1 MGRRKATAVIDDGDF
16 EFDEQELDAQGG
28 VRTPLILQKE
38 PKPRKVALM
47 AAGVKQIRCV
57 CCSRITAIA
66 DSFEFGD
73 GWICG
78 ECIPEGAVANG

>member
-1 MGRRKATAVIDDGDF
+1 MGRRKAAAAIDEGDF
-16 EFDEQELDAQGG
+16 EFDEQELDAQG
-28 VRTPLILQKE
+28 VDRTPLVLQKE

-57 CCSRITAIA
+57 SCSRITAIA

-78 ECIPEGAVANG
+78 KCFPEGVVVNG